1 MSKHLEPISKL
12 NAREPKMSNAGMPAR
27 NTPTNAGGMA
37 GLKNCNDGSVN
48 VKATVSK
55 VLNRIK

>member
-12 NAREPKMSNAGMPAR
+12 NAREPKMSGAGMPAR
-27 NTPTNAGGMA
+27 NTPTNAGGMV
-37 GLKNCNDGSVN
+37 GLNNRNDGSVN